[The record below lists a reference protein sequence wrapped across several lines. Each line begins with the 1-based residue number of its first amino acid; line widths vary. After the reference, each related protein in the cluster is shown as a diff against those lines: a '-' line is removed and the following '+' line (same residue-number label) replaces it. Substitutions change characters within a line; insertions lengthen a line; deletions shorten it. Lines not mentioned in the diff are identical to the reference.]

1 MVILG
6 ISSPPFFSPET
17 VRNVWIACLI
27 VSSTYV
33 TCCTSAP
40 PSGISGITDSAY
52 SISFLSVS
60 FSFCVSFD
68 SDNMLQIM
76 YLPMHVKVSVIVGI
90 QIGIVKLCWLLSF
103 GLEALA
109 VCRKI
114 KTIVMITA

>member
-1 MVILG
+1 
-6 ISSPPFFSPET
+6 
-17 VRNVWIACLI
+17 
-27 VSSTYV
+27 
-33 TCCTSAP
+33 
-40 PSGISGITDSAY
+40 
-52 SISFLSVS
+52 
-60 FSFCVSFD
+60 
-68 SDNMLQIM
+68 M